1 VPAADQSWVEATS
14 NRAPALIAIASTWA
28 GIGPGTA
35 SAGTTSATSSSSIR
49 TKHSYAN
56 APFRRVAARRGG
68 KRAQTAVAHC
78 LLVAAWHVLATRTP
92 YQDLGG
98 DYFLNRDNPDHRRRR
113 AIAQLERLG
122 YQVTLEPRAA

>member
-1 VPAADQSWVEATS
+1 MGA
-14 NRAPALIAIASTWA
+14 
-28 GIGPGTA
+28 
-35 SAGTTSATSSSSIR
+35 IR
-49 TKHSYAN
+49 TRESYAN
-56 APFRRVAARRGG
+56 ALFRRVAARRGG

-92 YQDLGG
+92 YHDLGG